1 MRGLKDFKVPD
12 FKFPKLKMKD
22 IPEIDEVKVDY
33 EALQKAQENQ
43 KKREAKNYDAT
54 SYATIQ
60 EVFYKSIKTYAS
72 KEFILEKFD
81 PKGKYAEISYE
92 QEDTKRLRWQIIV

>member
-1 MRGLKDFKVPD
+1 MRGLRDFKVPD

-43 KKREAKNYDAT
+43 KKREAKSASLFNY
-54 SYATIQ
+54 
-60 EVFYKSIKTYAS
+60 
-72 KEFILEKFD
+72 
-81 PKGKYAEISYE
+81 
-92 QEDTKRLRWQIIV
+92 